1 MPVSSTLW
9 AVRCVSKC
17 IPWEDEHP
25 TVSPL
30 LLVIYLMPA
39 LPCLS
44 WFSLLDNHTAQL
56 RGTRGGSEKI
66 PSLTSHETLLHIP
79 WEWWGCLSLVPRRQK
94 TSQFADFE
102 EHNIQHSG
110 FHTSVQHSSPHCRH
124 AEHTIWREGKLATS
138 ASWGFLDRLQERFFF
153 SFLTADFEQIHILKI
168 KPWRCWRHIA
178 QFRESF
184 PNSYKAWW

>member
-1 MPVSSTLW
+1 MTTINLKKKKKPMPMSSTLW

-25 TVSPL
+25 SVSSP
-30 LLVIYLMPA
+30 PCD
-39 LPCLS
+39 LPDASTSLS
-44 WFSLLDNHTAQL
+44 FLIFLITLDKSHCSAE
-56 RGTRGGSEKI
+56 RHKVGSEKI

-94 TSQFADFE
+94 TSQFGDFE
-102 EHNIQHSG
+102 EHNTQHSG

-138 ASWGFLDRLQERFFF
+138 VLSD
-153 SFLTADFEQIHILKI
+153 
-168 KPWRCWRHIA
+168 
-178 QFRESF
+178 
-184 PNSYKAWW
+184 

>member
-30 LLVIYLMPA
+30 LVMHLMPA

-44 WFSLLDNHTAQL
+44 WFPYYL
-56 RGTRGGSEKI
+56 RQSHCSAERHKGGSEKI
-66 PSLTSHETLLHIP
+66 PSLTSHETPLHIP

-138 ASWGFLDRLQERFFF
+138 ASRGFLDRLQERFFF
-153 SFLTADFEQIHILKI
+153 SFLTADFEQIHSYFKNKTLKVL
-168 KPWRCWRHIA
+168 KTYSSV
-178 QFRESF
+178 QREFS
-184 PNSYKAWW
+184 